1 MSFAG
6 ASYCGERSG
15 RRLLSAEPA
24 RGELSDTLAAFL
36 DYLTVEC
43 GLAANTV
50 VAYRRDL
57 VELVAWLAADGVDR
71 ADQLEPT
78 LIRRHLMALHTR
90 GLSVSSVARH
100 LVAIRMFLRYLFSN
114 GYLDRDIGGLF
125 DSPQMWQRLPVVV
138 GADEVERLVNSPDPT
153 DPLYLRD
160 RAILETLYGTGL
172 RASELA
178 QLRRGD
184 VNLQVGYLRCMGK
197 GRRERIVPIG
207 RHAAQSIADYLNQL
221 RPKLAKNDGRDEL
234 FLTRTGRAMDRHNL
248 WRLVVRH
255 AGRAGLDKKMTPHV
269 LRHCFASHLL
279 AGGANLRVV
288 QELLG
293 HVSVTTTQIYT
304 HVDRSRLKNIHA
316 RFHPRQ

>member
-6 ASYCGERSG
+6 ASYRGERSG
-15 RRLLSAEPA
+15 RRLLSASPA
-24 RGELSDTLAAFL
+24 RAELSDTLAVFL

-50 VAYRRDL
+50 AAYRRDL
-57 VELVAWLAADGVDR
+57 AELLEWLETDGIDR

-78 LIRRHLMALHTR
+78 LIRRHLMVLHTR

-100 LVAIRMFLRYLFSN
+100 LVAIRMFLRYLFNN
-114 GYLDRDIGGLF
+114 GQVDRDIGGLF
-125 DSPQMWQRLPVVV
+125 DSPRTWQRLPVVI
-138 GADEVERLVNSPDPT
+138 GTDEVDRLVCSPDPT

-178 QLRRGD
+178 QLRHAD

-207 RHAAQSIADYLNQL
+207 RHAAQSIGDYLNQL

-234 FLTRTGRAMDRHNL
+234 FLTRTGRPIDRHNL
-248 WRLVVRH
+248 WRLVVKH
-255 AGRAGLDKKMTPHV
+255 AGRAGLNKKVTPHV

-279 AGGANLRVV
+279 AGGADLRVV

-304 HVDRSRLKNIHA
+304 HVDRSRLRTIHA